1 VKRPGQAPG
10 FAISGAKRRPAVD
23 VLLLLALVAFLAG
36 AVVAGIQK
44 SWPIVLL
51 CAGLFLA
58 TLAETGLIAS

>member
-1 VKRPGQAPG
+1 
-10 FAISGAKRRPAVD
+10 VD